1 MFIAYGRDDCFS
13 TWVLCSI
20 WLRIAKIR
28 RLVKNPQDQVAKK
41 ERGDLLS
48 EGLKSNTAFSK
59 EQQSNIAKLLVM
71 LDTTTPTAI
80 NLQAKALGS
89 PIRQP

>member
-1 MFIAYGRDDCFS
+1 MS
-13 TWVLCSI
+13 
-20 WLRIAKIR
+20 
-28 RLVKNPQDQVAKK
+28 
-41 ERGDLLS
+41 S